1 MNPSIANL
9 QGVYLAYPTSPE
21 LKSIYKAKDYK
32 TKVNNQH
39 TKIGKADSSFANA
52 MSRYTSSFDGEI
64 KFVPIASVDKQAIEI
79 VEASIKKEMNSRFKR
94 LGRAREWFDTDDRK
108 QVRDVIL
115 QVIINAG
122 VSYTV
127 LTTAEQL

>member
-9 QGVYLAYPTSPE
+9 QGIYLAHPTSPE

-39 TKIGKADSSFANA
+39 TKIGKADSSFAKA
-52 MSRYTSSFDGEI
+52 MSRYRSSFDGEI
-64 KFVPIASVDKQAIEI
+64 KFIPIASMDKQALGI
-79 VEASIKKEMNSRFKR
+79 VEDAIKVEMNSRFKR
-94 LGRAREWFDTDDRK
+94 LGRSREWFDTDDRK

-115 QVIINAG
+115 QVILKTDVEHQIIDHSIG
-122 VSYTV
+122 
-127 LTTAEQL
+127 